1 MQQLHLSVDGA
12 SSVHELVF
20 SSANECTFRLPAG
33 SRALDAQCSTVRCII
48 TDEAEHRLADVTT
61 KLGDTED
68 DAWVRLP
75 GSRPTTSCTLEDGGF
90 TLCVDVR
97 DDPFLPAILLAVR
110 VLRHSGVCSSED
122 GLAEDL
128 AVGDGVGRALPD
140 DESITDGDDES
151 SWLPRPE
158 LLAPFG
164 GWLRETAL
172 AVAPVR
178 AWHGALTSATQ
189 RAALEADAIS
199 LAQRYRSRPGTF
211 WLPAAGAEPRC
222 GLERFAL
229 EVLCFHL
236 RDGGPAETPP
246 TAPARLSAAATSAAD
261 AASVCGAEWWVQVR
275 DLGEAGGAKGE
286 AEGATEGAS
295 SHRSIAF
302 HWDGDEAAMR
312 RGVHVPPL
320 LATVTYL
327 GGAGAPTIVLPLAA
341 DARGVAL
348 QQATGDAADAAASA
362 YLSRP
367 VPGKHLAFDGRL
379 LHGCPHEYA
388 AASPSAPVEGG
399 VAVAAR
405 RRVSLLVNVWR
416 CHRPRAAHRLPE
428 EVAASLSGV
437 HEGVCALGAATPV
450 MPEEWQTVDDGGAAM
465 LLRIGSGGTH
475 APLELHGMPTA
486 AAAAD
491 QASDFLC
498 ARDVRVRVGH
508 RLSS

>member
-1 MQQLHLSVDGA
+1 MLHLTVDGA
-12 SSVHELVF
+12 ASAHELAF
-20 SSANECTFRLPAG
+20 SSANECTFRLPVG
-33 SRALDAQCSTVRCII
+33 SRELDAQGSMVRCII
-48 TDEAEHRLADVTT
+48 TDEAERRLADVTA
-61 KLGDTED
+61 KLGDTD
-68 DAWVRLP
+68 DDVWIRLP
-75 GSRPTTSCTLEDGGF
+75 GSRPTSSCTLEVPGF
-90 TLCVDVR
+90 TLCVDIR

-110 VLRHSGVCSSED
+110 VLRHSGVCSHED
-122 GLAEDL
+122 VVDVDSGG
-128 AVGDGVGRALPD
+128 GDGVGRVLPD
-140 DESITDGDDES
+140 DESVIDGDDDS
-151 SWLPRPE
+151 SWRPPPE

-164 GWLRETAL
+164 GWLRATPLRAT
-172 AVAPVR
+172 VAHAR
-178 AWHGALTSATQ
+178 AWHGALASATQ
-189 RAALEADAIS
+189 RAALESDAVS

-222 GLERFAL
+222 GLERFAM
-229 EVLCFHL
+229 EVLRFHL
-236 RDGGPAETPP
+236 RDGGPADTPP
-246 TAPARLSAAATSAAD
+246 TAAALSAGATSADD

-275 DLGEAGGAKGE
+275 DLGEATGANKGE
-286 AEGATEGAS
+286 AGAGAKAEGASSS

-348 QQATGDAADAAASA
+348 QQATGEAADAAATA

-388 AASPSAPVEGG
+388 VASPSPAVESGG
-399 VAVAAR
+399 AVAAR
-405 RRVSLLVNVWR
+405 RRVSLLVNVWQ

-437 HEGVCALGAATPV
+437 DEGACTLGAATPV
-450 MPEEWQTVDDGGAAM
+450 MPEECVAVDDDGAAM
-465 LLRIGSGGTH
+465 PLRIGNGGTH
-475 APLELHGMPTA
+475 APLELRGMPTA
-486 AAAAD
+486 AAVAD
-491 QASDFLC
+491 EASDFLC
-498 ARDVRVRVGH
+498 ARDVRVRV
-508 RLSS
+508 L